1 MNCIGLGLI
10 LVMVECTQPSLPAVT
25 AGAKFCDV
33 YKPVYWSKD
42 DTRQTKEQTDSNNRV
57 WKEIC
62 GKKK

>member
-1 MNCIGLGLI
+1 MNCIGFSLI
-10 LVMVECTQPSLPAVT
+10 LVMVECTQPQAPAT

-42 DTRQTKEQTDSNNRV
+42 DTRKTKEQTDSNNRV
-57 WKEIC
+57 WKDLC